1 MKKTPPSLTGFSLIE
16 LLVVIAIS
24 LILLGGAISALVTF
38 SERRSVTNAV
48 DELKT
53 ILQTAQSKAQ
63 AGDLGGCTQLAG
75 YQLQTYLNSNVTEMS
90 LQAVCGVG
98 EAESAQIQTLPP
110 GVTVSPNLDATF
122 QVLNAGVIL
131 PGGAGDIDLT
141 VANNTHSYL
150 INLSREGRVSE
161 GVWQ

>member
-1 MKKTPPSLTGFSLIE
+1 
-16 LLVVIAIS
+16 
-24 LILLGGAISALVTF
+24 
-38 SERRSVTNAV
+38 
-48 DELKT
+48 
-53 ILQTAQSKAQ
+53 
-63 AGDLGGCTQLAG
+63 
-75 YQLQTYLNSNVTEMS
+75 MS